1 MAKQMK
7 IHKSTLVLLI
17 FTTLSSFS
25 VAQQVDLAN
34 VSKIGKSKPVAFSG
48 GLSAGSVMYGGNPQP
63 GRQEWTYYLN
73 GSLNV
78 NIFGQI
84 NIPVNV
90 NLTNLGANIAYPSLP
105 NRLSLHP
112 TYKWVTAHMGD
123 ASMTFSPYTLNGHQ
137 FTGAGVELAPGKWK
151 ISAMGGRLLRKV
163 VYSGV
168 NPSVMP
174 NYERFG
180 YGLKTEYTA
189 AKYDLGVS
197 IFTGKDKEDEI
208 ARLVNDSLGIQPMQ
222 NMALSLS
229 AKLNTVKNMSFIV
242 EYGISFLNRNLYN
255 SGSENR
261 NTYHAVNAR
270 LNYQFMKN
278 TVGIGYE
285 RIDPDYKTLGAY
297 YFNNDYE
304 NITLN
309 YSRPF
314 LKGDKANIALSFGVQ
329 RDDLDHK
336 KEEATN
342 RYVASAGLNYTPS
355 EKIQTSFNYS
365 TFQSYRNLKSQF
377 DYINETSPYQNLDT
391 LNYSQLSQNMEA
403 SVLYNFRQSDK
414 QSQRLNLTASYQESA
429 DRQGGI
435 ATPGNVSRFANSG
448 LGYSISFIP
457 QSISVNASFNLSY
470 SYASSMESYTYGP
483 MLGITANLLKKT
495 LTTGFS
501 TSYNVNMNGA
511 VTQAKVLNLR
521 TNAGYA
527 LKKKHN
533 LRANFVWQNKDIS
546 GKAKKDITTTTISYS
561 YSF

>member
-1 MAKQMK
+1 MK

-112 TYKWVTAHMGD
+112 TYKWVTAHIGD
-123 ASMTFSPYTLNGHQ
+123 VSMTFSPYTLNGHQ
-137 FTGAGVELAPGKWK
+137 FTGAGVELTPGKWK
-151 ISAMGGRLLRKV
+151 ISAMSGRLLRKV

-342 RYVASAGLNYTPS
+342 RYVASAALNYTPS

-403 SVLYNFRQSDK
+403 SVLYNFRQSHK

-448 LGYSISFIP
+448 LGYAISFIP